1 MENRSGCTIEL
12 RGKGTRFPYDNEPAN
27 AFINGDNAEAVDA
40 ASMMVESLIDK
51 YASSCLG
58 THDEDRSTRMSAG
71 THGMKTEVDD
81 PQDED
86 SAYWL

>member
-12 RGKGTRFPYDNEPAN
+12 RGKGTRFPYDNEPTN
-27 AFINGDNAEAVDA
+27 AFIDGDNAEAVDA
-40 ASMMVESLIDK
+40 ASMMVESLIVK
-51 YASSCLG
+51 YASSFE
-58 THDEDRSTRMSAG
+58 THDEDRPKKMSAG